1 MRLTLNKQKTI
12 ADKALETAMAIA
24 RETPYQV
31 EDALYAYEAA
41 QSRYQAGLMSFTEL
55 IESQN
60 ELITAEIELRKSYWE
75 AWKALLYTAAVNGN
89 LEIFLNQL

>member
-1 MRLTLNKQKTI
+1 
-12 ADKALETAMAIA
+12 MAIA
-24 RETPYQV
+24 QETPFQV
-31 EDALYAYEAA
+31 QDARFAYETV
-41 QSRYQAGLMSFTEL
+41 QSRYQAGLVSFTEL